1 MSEAVVQ
8 KGKVVQ
14 ITYSILDQ
22 EGQVLEQM
30 DLPVSYVHGAQG
42 PLIEKI
48 EQSLEGR
55 GIGERVRVTLS
66 PQEGFGPHRPELTYT
81 DDVDNVPPQY
91 RHLGAEV
98 MFEND
103 RGETMTMRVSRI
115 DGGRLTVDGNHPL
128 AGKTLTFV
136 VHIVSLRDATLD
148 ELATGTPA
156 ESAPPT
162 LH

>member
-1 MSEAVVQ
+1 MSEAIVR

-30 DLPVSYVHGAQG
+30 DLPVSYVHGAKG

-48 EQSLEGR
+48 ERSLEGR
-55 GIGERVRVTLS
+55 GIGERVQITIS
-66 PQEGFGPHRPELTYT
+66 PEDGFGPHLPELTYT

-103 RGETMTMRVSRI
+103 RGEAMTMRVSRI
-115 DGGRLTVDGNHPL
+115 EDGKLTVDGNHPL

-136 VHIVSLRDATLD
+136 VDIVSLRDATVD
-148 ELATGTPA
+148 ELAKGVPV